1 MVVIFI
7 RESNPHCK
15 IMLEHMGVLCQR
27 HLETRFLWVPTLTLT
42 LTHPNPPSPLP

>member
-42 LTHPNPPSPLP
+42 HPHPCPNPP